1 MTSPTTMTAVA
12 VRPGERDSL
21 HLTELPVPT
30 AGPGEALVRVRQVG
44 VCGTDQ
50 EIIHGQFG
58 TAPAGAAEL
67 VLGHEVLGVVEALGP
82 GTADARVA
90 VGDTVVA
97 TVRRPGGCVPCQA
110 GQSDMC
116 DDLVYTEHGIIGRHG
131 FMAEWFATEATGLVK
146 VPPALAAVGIL
157 TEPTSVAE
165 KALQQAELIQRRIPT
180 WTPRTAIVLG
190 AGPIGLLTTL
200 LLRSR
205 GIAVVTAARKPA
217 PNRAAGIVE
226 TAGARYVS
234 LRQTTL
240 AEVAAGLP
248 PVDLIV
254 EATGNADL
262 AFQAME
268 ALGNNGVLV
277 LLSLTGDEQRR
288 EVPISRVNR
297 EFVLGNKVLV
307 GCVNSNKEHFEMAVA
322 DLARFEALWPGLL
335 SRLVTRRLHGLADPA
350 RIAEREADGIKT
362 VIEVG

>member
-1 MTSPTTMTAVA
+1 MPTPRTMAAVA
-12 VRPGERDSL
+12 VRPGQPGSL
-21 HLTELPVPT
+21 HLTELPVPV

-58 TAPAGAAEL
+58 TAPAGSEVL
-67 VLGHEVLGVVEALGP
+67 VLGHEVLGTVEALGP
-82 GTADARVA
+82 GAEGVA
-90 VGDTVVA
+90 VGDVVVA

-116 DDLVYTEHGIIGRHG
+116 DDLAYTEHGIIGRHG
-131 FMAEWFATEATGLVK
+131 FMADWFATETASLVK
-146 VPPALAAVGIL
+146 VPVGLEAVGIL
-157 TEPTSVAE
+157 TEPTSVVE

-180 WTPRTAIVLG
+180 WAPKTAIVLG
-190 AGPIGLLTTL
+190 AGPIGLLGTL

-205 GIAVVTAARKPA
+205 GAEVVTVARKPA
-217 PNRAAGIVE
+217 PNRAAGIV
-226 TAGARYVS
+226 AASGARYAS
-234 LRQTTL
+234 LRETTL

-248 PVDLIV
+248 PVDLIF

-268 ALGNNGVLV
+268 VLGNNGVLV
-277 LLSLTGDEQRR
+277 LLSLTGGAETR
-288 EVPISRVNR
+288 EVPIAQVNR
-297 EFVLGNKVLV
+297 NFVLGNKVLV
-307 GCVNSNKEHFEMAVA
+307 GSVNSNTEHFELAVA

-335 SRLVTRRLHGLADPA
+335 SQLITRRFAGFANPA
-350 RIAEREADGIKT
+350 KIAEREPDGIKT